1 MKRWII
7 AGALAATAA
16 GPLAFA
22 PAAAQDGEPIVLG
35 ELNSYGAFTTFTEP
49 TRKGWQ
55 LALDEINAEGG
66 ALGRQIEVVSRDD
79 GASTGD
85 AVRTAEEL
93 VTRED
98 AVLLFGTF
106 LSNVGLAVSDF
117 ANQREVPFVATAP
130 LTDSLTME
138 NGNRYTYRFRPST
151 YMQVRMLVEAAA
163 ERTDAT
169 RWAIVA
175 PNYEYGQA
183 SAQNFKDL
191 VARIMPEAE
200 IVAEQYPALGQIDA
214 GATIQAIE
222 RANPDGIF
230 NVLFGGD
237 LAQFVRE
244 GNIRGTFEDREVV
257 SLLTGEPEWLNPLGA
272 EAPVGWIATGYP
284 WYDIADP
291 DHLAFIRAYQAKFDE
306 DPALG
311 SVLGYSVMR
320 LIHAAIEEA
329 GSTETEAVLAALETL
344 EIEAPFGTLEM
355 RAIDNQGTMGA
366 WVGRLAND
374 GNGGYMTDWDYL
386 PGADYMFAPEE
397 VEARRPAGE

>member
-1 MKRWII
+1 MQRRITGGAAAVLT
-7 AGALAATAA
+7 AGLLAA
-16 GPLAFA
+16 A
-22 PAAAQDGEPIVLG
+22 PAAAQDPIVLG

-55 LALDEINAEGG
+55 LAVEEINAAGG
-66 ALGRQIEVVSRDD
+66 VLGRPIEVISRDD

-117 ANQREVPFVATAP
+117 ANQRGVPFVATAP
-130 LTDSLTME
+130 LTDTLTME
-138 NGNRYTYRFRPST
+138 NGNRFTYRFRPST
-151 YMQVRMLVEAAA
+151 YMQTRMLVEAAA
-163 ERTDAT
+163 ERTDVS

-183 SAQNFKDL
+183 AAQNFKDL
-191 VARIMPEAE
+191 IAEAMPESE

-222 RANPDGIF
+222 QANPDGIF

-237 LAQFVRE
+237 LARFVRE
-244 GNIRGTFEDREVV
+244 GDIRGTFEDREVV
-257 SLLTGEPEWLNPLGA
+257 SLLTGEPEWLVPLGA
-272 EAPVGWIATGYP
+272 EAPEGWLVTGYP
-284 WYDIADP
+284 WYDIEDP
-291 DHLAFIRAYQAKFDE
+291 QHVAFIEAYRAMFDE

-311 SVLGYSVMR
+311 SVLGYSVMKV
-320 LIHAAIEEA
+320 IHAAVEAA
-329 GSTETEAVLAALETL
+329 GSTDAEAVLAALETL

-374 GNGGYMTDWDYL
+374 GDGGTMTDWEYL
-386 PGADYMFAPEE
+386 PGADYMFSPEE
-397 VEARRPAGE
+397 VEARRPEGE